1 MSLKEFE
8 EISKLLSTPTRIV
21 VTSHYNPDGDAVG
34 SALAT
39 YHILKLAG
47 HQVEVILP
55 NAFPDFLK
63 WIPGSEDVIIYVQEK
78 EKAEQAFQSAP
89 IIFCLDYNAP
99 NRVDSMEKALVSAQ
113 GIKVLIDH
121 HPDPDTQAFQ
131 YLYSDVSASSTAELV
146 FKFVEAAG
154 LKKFI
159 NVDAAKGLY
168 AGIITDT
175 GSFSFS
181 CNSPA
186 VYRIM
191 AELVELGIDAEQ
203 LHRLIYDNFS
213 ESRIR
218 LLGSALSEKLLVL
231 PEFHTA
237 FISFSKDDLKR
248 FNYKTGDTE
257 GIVNYPLS
265 IREINLSIMMT
276 ERDDLIRLS
285 FRSKGNFP
293 ANQIARDYFE
303 GGGHKNAAGGNS
315 HLSMEETMQKVKQ
328 ILPLFREQLNFVI
341 S

>member
-1 MSLKEFE
+1 LSLKEFE

-39 YHILKLAG
+39 YHILKRAG

-55 NAFPDFLK
+55 NTFPDFLK
-63 WIPGSEDVIIYVQEK
+63 WIPGSEDVIIYGQEK
-78 EKAEQAFQSAP
+78 EKAEQAFQAAP

-99 NRVDSMEKALVSAQ
+99 NRVDSMGKILVSAQ

-121 HPDPDTQAFQ
+121 HPSPDTQAFQ

-146 FKFVEAAG
+146 FKFAEATG

-181 CNSPA
+181 CNSPS

-237 FISFSKDDLKR
+237 FISFSKDDLER
-248 FNYKTGDTE
+248 FNYKAGDTE

-276 ERDDLIRLS
+276 ERQDLIRLS
-285 FRSKGNFP
+285 FRSKGDFP
-293 ANQIARDYFE
+293 ANKIASDYFE

-315 HLSMEETMQKVKQ
+315 YLTMEETIQKVKE
-328 ILPLFREQLNFVI
+328 ILPLFREQLNFTI
-341 S
+341 N

>member
-1 MSLKEFE
+1 MNLKEFD
-8 EISKLLSTPTRIV
+8 EISKLLSTTKRIV

-34 SALAT
+34 SALAL
-39 YHILKLAG
+39 YHVLQQAG
-47 HQVEVILP
+47 HRVEVVLP
-55 NAFPDFLK
+55 NTFPDFLK
-63 WIPGSEDVIIYVQEK
+63 WIPGSDDVIIFDQQMD
-78 EKAEQAFQSAP
+78 KADEMMQSAQMV
-89 IIFCLDYNAP
+89 FCLDYNAP
-99 NRVDSMEKALVSAQ
+99 GRVNIMEKSLVSAK

-121 HPDPDTQAFQ
+121 HPDPDTNAFQ

-146 FKFVEAAG
+146 FQFVDAVG
-154 LKKFI
+154 LKNFLNI
-159 NVDAAKGLY
+159 DSAKGLY

-181 CNSPA
+181 CNSPG

-191 AELVELGIDAEQ
+191 AELVELGVDAEQ

-218 LLGSALSEKLLVL
+218 LLGSALGEKMVVL

-237 FISFSKDDLKR
+237 FIPFSKDDLER
-248 FNYKTGDTE
+248 FNYKPGDTE

-265 IREINLSIMMT
+265 ISEINLSIMLT

-285 FRSKGNFP
+285 FRSKGDFP

-315 HLSMEETMQKVKQ
+315 NLSMEETIQKIKN
-328 ILPLFREQLNFVI
+328 ILPLFQEQLNFVI
-341 S
+341 K